1 MSSLR
6 EQMIQQMQLRG
17 YSQQT
22 IASYLNSIQT
32 LSKHYNQSPDELTW
46 DQIRLFIQR
55 S

>member
-6 EQMIQQMQLRG
+6 EQMIQQMQLKG

-22 IASYLNSIQT
+22 IASYLNSIQS
-32 LSKHYNQSPDELTW
+32 LSKHYNQSPNELTS
-46 DQIRLFIQR
+46 DQIRLLYNG